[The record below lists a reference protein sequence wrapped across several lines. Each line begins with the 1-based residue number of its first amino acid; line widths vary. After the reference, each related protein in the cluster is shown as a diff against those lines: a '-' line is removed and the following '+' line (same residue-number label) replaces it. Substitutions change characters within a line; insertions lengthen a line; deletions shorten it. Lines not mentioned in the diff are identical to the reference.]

1 MAFGYLV
8 VAIVAAA
15 VAVFA
20 LQNGTPTPVRLFA
33 WTVEDLPLAALIL
46 ASLAGGLVIAGV
58 PLMIQRWRIRARL
71 RAAERRIA
79 ELEAAAATRAEGAR
93 APGPPEPRP
102 RPSPPPVPR
111 AMP

>member
-20 LQNGTPTPVRLFA
+20 LQNGAPTPVRLIA

-46 ASLAGGLVIAGV
+46 ASLAGGLIIAGV
-58 PLMIQRWRIRARL
+58 PLMIQRWRLRSRL
-71 RAAERRIA
+71 RAA
-79 ELEAAAATRAEGAR
+79 ELEAAAATRAEGIRAP

-102 RPSPPPVPR
+102 RSSAPPVPR